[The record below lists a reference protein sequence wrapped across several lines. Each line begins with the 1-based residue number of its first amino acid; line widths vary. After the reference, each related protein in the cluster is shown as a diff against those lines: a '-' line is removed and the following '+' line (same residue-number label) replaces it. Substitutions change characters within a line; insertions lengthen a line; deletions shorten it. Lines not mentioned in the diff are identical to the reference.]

1 VFKIN
6 EEDRFKEVNKEEL
19 VGLGKEEP

>member
-6 EEDRFKEVNKEEL
+6 KENRFKEVDKEEL

>member
-6 EEDRFKEVNKEEL
+6 KEDRFKEVDKEEL
-19 VGLGKEEP
+19 IGLGKEEP

>member
-6 EEDRFKEVNKEEL
+6 KEDRFEEVDKEEL
-19 VGLGKEEP
+19 VGLGKEEL

>member
-6 EEDRFKEVNKEEL
+6 KENRFKEVDKEEL
-19 VGLGKEEP
+19 AGLGKEEP

>member
-6 EEDRFKEVNKEEL
+6 KEDRFREVDKEEL
-19 VGLGKEEP
+19 IGLGKEEL